1 MAGRL
6 FDTDILVDTLRGAR
20 NAGPRL
26 EAAANLGILYTSAV
40 TVFELECGALAK
52 DEQLKIRRLLA
63 YFDVVS
69 LDHVSAVAA
78 GAIDRTL
85 RAAGIRLDARDT
97 LIAGTALAYGMELVT
112 RNRRHFDRVPGLV
125 VAEL

>member
-26 EAAANLGILYTSAV
+26 EVAANLGILYTSSV

-52 DEQLKIRRLLA
+52 DERLKIQRLLA

-69 LDHVSAVAA
+69 LDHASAVEA
-78 GAIDRTL
+78 GAIDRKL

-97 LIAGTALAYGMELVT
+97 MIAGTALAYSMELVT
-112 RNRRHFDRVPGLV
+112 RNRRHFERVPGLI
-125 VAEL
+125 LSDL